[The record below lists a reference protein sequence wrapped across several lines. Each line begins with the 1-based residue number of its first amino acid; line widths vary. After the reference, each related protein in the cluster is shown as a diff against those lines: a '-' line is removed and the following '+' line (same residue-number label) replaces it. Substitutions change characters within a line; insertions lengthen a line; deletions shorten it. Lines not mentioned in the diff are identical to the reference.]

1 VVNDVKPDVPLD
13 VAALRR
19 EFPLLASDSRGKP
32 LVYLDNAATTQKPRA
47 VIDAICRYYER
58 DNANIHRGVYELSQ
72 RATDQFERVRVGVQR
87 LLNAPDP
94 AEVIFVRGATE
105 AMNLVASSWGRA
117 NLKHGDVVLLS
128 GFEHHSGIVPW
139 QLACEATGATV
150 VPIPI
155 TDRGELQVDEYAR
168 LLSTRRVRMV
178 NLVHVSNSLGTVN
191 DVRTLTSIAH
201 EHGALVLIDGAQW
214 IAHGPTD
221 VRDIGCDFYVFSGHK
236 LYGPTGIGVLW
247 GRRELLE
254 AMPPFMGGGDMIERV
269 SFEKTTYAPL
279 PSKFEAGT
287 PDIAGVVGLGAAIE
301 FVQSLGLAR
310 IAESEAKLYRYAVEQ
325 IGSVPGVRIVGQAP
339 RRAGAIS
346 FVVEKPPMAAH
357 DVATLLDL
365 DGIAVRSGH
374 HCTQPLMDRLGIP
387 ATVRASLAIY
397 NTTEEIDALVA
408 SLRKIVAGAATT
420 RPVSSDDVLRFPE
433 PSAASVRAAADELI
447 ETFDFLGDNEQR
459 QHFLLDLG
467 KQIPPMPAS
476 LKNDQ
481 TRVHGCASV
490 VHLFA
495 RQRDG
500 RLDFLADS
508 DAFIVRGL
516 IGLLQKLFAGQRVEE
531 IVSFDVEA
539 LFRSLKLDQHITTQR
554 RNGLAAMVERI
565 RRHANAPGAEATR

>member
-1 VVNDVKPDVPLD
+1 MVNDVKADVPLD

-19 EFPLLASDSRGKP
+19 EFPILATTSRGKP

-47 VIDAICRYYER
+47 VIGAITRYYER

-72 RATDQFERVRVGVQR
+72 RATDQFERVRVSVQR

-105 AMNLVASSWGRA
+105 AINLVASSWGRA
-117 NLKHGDVVLLS
+117 NLQPGDVVLLS

-139 QLACEATGATV
+139 QLACESTGATV

-155 TDRGELQVDEYAR
+155 SDRGELQVDEYAR

-214 IAHGPTD
+214 VAHGPTD

-254 AMPPFMGGGDMIERV
+254 SMPPFMGGGDMIERV
-269 SFEKTTYAPL
+269 TFEKTTYAPL
-279 PSKFEAGT
+279 PAKFEAGT

-310 IAESEAKLYRYAVEQ
+310 VAETEAKLYRYAVEQ
-325 IGSVPGVRIVGQAP
+325 IGAVPGVRIVGQAA

-374 HCTQPLMDRLGIP
+374 HCTQPLMDRLGVP
-387 ATVRASLAIY
+387 ATVRASLAVY
-397 NTTEEIDALVA
+397 NTTEEIDALVV
-408 SLRKIVAGAATT
+408 SLRKIVAGAATA

-447 ETFDFLGDNEQR
+447 ETFEFLGDNEQR

-467 KQIPPMPAS
+467 KQIPPMPAA

-495 RQRDG
+495 RRRDG

-531 IVSFDVEA
+531 IATFDVEA